1 MTLNIRENAVAQRA
15 CLLNV
20 PGTQGE
26 AQALSG
32 SIGLVHRYMAPPYT
46 AVVPQVV
53 VKVVIVNTKR
63 DFGLLR
69 CHFNFEMLSL

>member
-1 MTLNIRENAVAQRA
+1 MTLNIRKDAVAQRA
-15 CLLNV
+15 GLLNV

-32 SIGLVHRYMAPPYT
+32 SIGLVHRYVAPPYT
-46 AVVPQVV
+46 AVIPQVV

>member
-1 MTLNIRENAVAQRA
+1 MTLDISKDTVTQSARFFD
-15 CLLNV
+15 V
-20 PGTQGE
+20 PGTEGE
-26 AQALSG
+26 SQALCG
-32 SIGLVHRYMAPPYT
+32 SVGLVHRYMAPPYT

-69 CHFNFEMLSL
+69 CHFLFEMLSL